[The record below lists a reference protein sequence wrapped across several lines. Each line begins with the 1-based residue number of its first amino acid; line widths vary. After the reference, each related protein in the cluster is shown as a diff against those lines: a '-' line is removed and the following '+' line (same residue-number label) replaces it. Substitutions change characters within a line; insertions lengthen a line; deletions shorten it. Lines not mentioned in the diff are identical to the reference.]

1 MNYPVYYL
9 PEREIHHGASGI
21 VAQPLQRIPRN
32 YVVEE
37 RMKAA
42 ATLLLGAVSIVY
54 AQIPNPTQQTT
65 PNPAPSA
72 PDGSQPIF
80 KVTVVSRTIP
90 AINYHHRNGMTKV
103 DLHGTELMPM
113 AKGTADVASNTGA
126 TRMTVRFEK
135 LDQPSRFGPEF
146 LTFVLWAITPEGR
159 AKSIGEVMSKNND
172 GKAEIV
178 ASSDLQSF
186 GMIVTAEPYW
196 AVTQPSDVVVMENFI
211 RPDTTG
217 TMEQV
222 NAKYDLL
229 KRGTYTVNLRA
240 RDSFV
245 SDIRIPLQLREARMA
260 MDIARA
266 QGAEHYA
273 ADTMHTASVDMQNAE
288 DFYRNRHLDAKALET
303 NAREATQMAE
313 DARIIS
319 VRREEEET
327 LAAER
332 ADAAAREQA
341 ARERAAAEALAR
353 QHADE
358 ARAQADADRAAAEKA
373 RADAQMLASQAEQ
386 DRHAAELAKN
396 QAMAQQQQ
404 AQADAERARLAA
416 QQAEAEKQQI
426 KQKLLAQLNMI
437 LQTRDSARGLIMNM
451 SDVLF
456 DFDKATLK
464 PGAREA
470 LAKLSGILL
479 AYPGLKLAVEGHT
492 DSIGGDEYNLTL
504 SEKRAD
510 AVRDYLV
517 TQNVP
522 DGNITAQGFGKAN
535 PVASNDT
542 NEGRAKNRRVEL
554 VVSGEINGQPLES
567 PAPSSSLTEPPV
579 RLPQ

>member
-1 MNYPVYYL
+1 MRL
-9 PEREIHHGASGI
+9 AATILAGAS
-21 VAQPLQRIPRN
+21 
-32 YVVEE
+32 
-37 RMKAA
+37 
-42 ATLLLGAVSIVY
+42 LLG
-54 AQIPNPTQQTT
+54 AQIPNPTQQS
-65 PNPAPSA
+65 PSNPAT
-72 PDGSQPIF
+72 PDAGQPIF

-90 AINYHHRNGMTKV
+90 AINYHHRTGTTKV

-113 AKGTADVASNTGA
+113 AKGTADVTSNTGA
-126 TRMTVRFEK
+126 TRITVRFEK
-135 LDQPSRFGPEF
+135 LDQPGRYGPEF

-159 AKSIGEVMSKNND
+159 AKSIGEVASKNND
-172 GKAEIV
+172 GRAEIV
-178 ASSDLQSF
+178 ASSDLQAF
-186 GMIVTAEPYW
+186 GLIVTAEPYW

-211 RPDTTG
+211 RNDTTG

-229 KRGTYTVNLRA
+229 KRGTYTINLRG
-240 RDSFV
+240 RDAYV

-260 MDIARA
+260 MDIATA

-273 ADTMHTASVDMQNAE
+273 ADTMKTAAVDMQNAE
-288 DFYRNRHLDAKALET
+288 GFYRNKNVDYRALET

-319 VRREEEET
+319 VRREQEEA

-341 ARERAAAEALAR
+341 AKERAAAEATAR
-353 QHADE
+353 MHADE
-358 ARAQADADRAAAEKA
+358 ARAQAEADRVAAEKA
-373 RADAQMLASQAEQ
+373 RLDAQNLAAQAER
-386 DRHAAELAKN
+386 DRQAAEAAKQ

-416 QQAEAEKQQI
+416 QQAEADRQQMR
-426 KQKLLAQLNMI
+426 QKLLAQLNMI

-464 PGAREA
+464 PDAREK

-510 AVRDYLV
+510 SVRDYLSS
-517 TQNVP
+517 QSIQG
-522 DGNITAQGFGKAN
+522 DRMTAQGFGKAN

-542 NEGRAKNRRVEL
+542 ADGRAKNRRVEL
-554 VVSGEINGQPLES
+554 VVSGEINGQPISEGQQ
-567 PAPSSSLTEPPV
+567 PSSSLSEPPV
-579 RLPQ
+579 KLPQ